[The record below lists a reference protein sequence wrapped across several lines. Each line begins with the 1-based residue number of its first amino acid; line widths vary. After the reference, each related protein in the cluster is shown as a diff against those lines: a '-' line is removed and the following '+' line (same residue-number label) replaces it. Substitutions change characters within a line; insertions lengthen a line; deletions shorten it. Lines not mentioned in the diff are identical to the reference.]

1 MFLQMAKY
9 EFVGLID
16 PTLPMDSIKEKVE
29 EIKKI
34 LGNIVDE
41 DEIGFLDLAYPIN
54 KNDRAYFVSYLID
67 VEPNQI
73 DELRKQMSIMKGL
86 MRFFFYKMGPKD
98 KFLKFAEVNKK
109 YEMTE
114 EEKAEEAN
122 RQAFQDA
129 DSVEKMNK

>member
-1 MFLQMAKY
+1 MAKY

-34 LGNIVDE
+34 LGNIIDE
-41 DEIGFLDLAYPIN
+41 DEIWFLDLVYPIN

-67 VEPNQI
+67 VEPSKI
-73 DELRKQMSIMKGL
+73 EDLRKQMAILKWL

-109 YEMTE
+109 YELTE
-114 EEKAEEAN
+114 EEKAAEAN